1 MKILLA
7 TYWSIPHVGGVW
19 TYMVQLKEK
28 LESLGHEVDLLGYGE
43 ENSIIHIVNENRS
56 IAKDQL
62 LPLVKAMMSEE
73 DFPEIYANQLVSYT
87 ELQRNAYELGAA
99 YLGLDK
105 YDIIHAQDVI
115 SSACIKRIMPK
126 DKVLVTS
133 IHGSVT
139 YEIRDQLNNI
149 HRSPTSY
156 IAKEYFDH
164 LEQTGAMSAET
175 AIVANNWLKDILTEE
190 FAVPDG
196 KIHVSQYG
204 YDIDG
209 FLARMNTKTADTPE
223 TDKKVI
229 LFTSRMIGNKGIHYL
244 IEALSQL
251 KDTRNDWVC
260 WMAGEGEKLAGLK
273 IQSEQLGLSD
283 DVVFLKNREDVPY
296 LLSLA
301 DIYVLPSL
309 LDNQPLSLIEA
320 QIAGVPAV
328 VSDAG
333 GLPEMV
339 EHEETGLIV
348 PKGDAAALSSSLERL
363 LKDDDFRNKLGMNA
377 KEFAKKHWDMDQAVT
392 RILDIYQNTNGK
404 EE

>member
-56 IAKDQL
+56 ITKDQL

-73 DFPEIYANQLVSYT
+73 DYPEIYANQLVSYT

-175 AIVANNWLKDILTEE
+175 VIVANNWLKDILTEE

-229 LFTSRMIGNKGIHYL
+229 LFTSRMIGNKGIHHL
-244 IEALSQL
+244 VEALAQL

>member
-73 DFPEIYANQLVSYT
+73 EYPEIYANQLVSYT

-175 AIVANNWLKDILTEE
+175 VIVANNWLKDILTEE

-229 LFTSRMIGNKGIHYL
+229 LFTSRMIGNKGIHHL
-244 IEALSQL
+244 IEALAQL

-273 IQSEQLGLSD
+273 IQSEQLGLAD

-339 EHEETGLIV
+339 DHEETGLIV

-363 LKDDDFRNKLGMNA
+363 LEDDDFRNKLGINA
-377 KEFAKKHWDMDQAVT
+377 KDFAKKHWDMDQAVT

>member
-73 DFPEIYANQLVSYT
+73 DYPEIYANQLVSYT

-133 IHGSVT
+133 IHGSVA

-175 AIVANNWLKDILTEE
+175 VIVANNWLKDILTEE

-229 LFTSRMIGNKGIHYL
+229 LFTSRMIGNKGIHHL
-244 IEALSQL
+244 VEALAQL

>member
-164 LEQTGAMSAET
+164 LEHTGAMSAET
-175 AIVANNWLKDILTEE
+175 VIVANNWLKDILTEE

-251 KDTRNDWVC
+251 KGTRNDWVC

-273 IQSEQLGLSD
+273 IQSEQLGLVD

-363 LKDDDFRNKLGMNA
+363 LKDDDFRNKLGINA

>member
-7 TYWSIPHVGGVW
+7 TYWNIPHVGGVW

-73 DFPEIYANQLVSYT
+73 DYPEIYANQLVSYT

-229 LFTSRMIGNKGIHYL
+229 LFTSRMIGNKGIHHL
-244 IEALSQL
+244 IEALAQL

-273 IQSEQLGLSD
+273 IQSEQLGLAD
-283 DVVFLKNREDVPY
+283 DVVFLKNREDVAY

-363 LKDDDFRNKLGMNA
+363 LEDDDFRNKLGINA

>member
-87 ELQRNAYELGAA
+87 ELQRSAYELGAA

-105 YDIIHAQDVI
+105 YDLIHTQDVI

-133 IHGSVT
+133 IHGSVA

-149 HRSPTSY
+149 HRSSTSY

-175 AIVANNWLKDILTEE
+175 VIVANNWLKDILTEE

-229 LFTSRMIGNKGIHYL
+229 LFTSRMIGNKGIHHL
-244 IEALSQL
+244 VEALAQL

-273 IQSEQLGLSD
+273 IQSEQLGLAD

-339 EHEETGLIV
+339 KHEETGLIV
-348 PKGDAAALSSSLERL
+348 PKGDAAAMSKSLERL
-363 LKDDDFRNKLGMNA
+363 LEDDDFRNKLGMNA
-377 KEFAKKHWDMDQAVT
+377 KEFAKKHWDMDQAVR

>member
-73 DFPEIYANQLVSYT
+73 DYPEIYANQLVSYT

-229 LFTSRMIGNKGIHYL
+229 LFTSRMIGNKGIHHL
-244 IEALSQL
+244 IEALAQL

-273 IQSEQLGLSD
+273 IQSEQLGLAD

>member
-164 LEQTGAMSAET
+164 LEHTGAMSAESV
-175 AIVANNWLKDILTEE
+175 IVANNWLKDILTEE
-190 FAVPDG
+190 FAVPDR

-273 IQSEQLGLSD
+273 IQSEQLGLVD

-363 LKDDDFRNKLGMNA
+363 LKDDDFRNKLGINA

>member
-73 DFPEIYANQLVSYT
+73 DYPEIYANQLVSYT

-229 LFTSRMIGNKGIHYL
+229 LFTSRMIGNKGIHHL
-244 IEALSQL
+244 IEALAQL

>member
-273 IQSEQLGLSD
+273 IQSEQLGLVD

>member
-164 LEQTGAMSAET
+164 LEHTGAMSAET
-175 AIVANNWLKDILTEE
+175 VIVANNWLKDILTEE

-204 YDIDG
+204 YIDG

-273 IQSEQLGLSD
+273 IQSEQLGLVD

-363 LKDDDFRNKLGMNA
+363 LKDDDFRNKLGINA

>member
-105 YDIIHAQDVI
+105 YDLIHTQDVI

-133 IHGSVT
+133 IHGSVA

-175 AIVANNWLKDILTEE
+175 VIVANNWLKDILTEE

-229 LFTSRMIGNKGIHYL
+229 LFTSRMIGNKGIHHL
-244 IEALSQL
+244 VEALAQL

-273 IQSEQLGLSD
+273 IQSEQLGLAD

-320 QIAGVPAV
+320 QIVGVPAV

-363 LKDDDFRNKLGMNA
+363 LEDDDFRNKLGMNA
-377 KEFAKKHWDMDQAVT
+377 KEFAKKHWDMDQAVR

>member
-73 DFPEIYANQLVSYT
+73 DYPEIYANQLVSYT

-229 LFTSRMIGNKGIHYL
+229 LFTSRMIGNKGIHHL
-244 IEALSQL
+244 IEALAQL

-273 IQSEQLGLSD
+273 IQSEQLGLAD

-363 LKDDDFRNKLGMNA
+363 LEDDDFRNKLGINA

>member
-164 LEQTGAMSAET
+164 LEHTGAMSAET
-175 AIVANNWLKDILTEE
+175 VIVANNWLKDILTEE

-273 IQSEQLGLSD
+273 IQSEQLGLVD

-333 GLPEMV
+333 DCRKWWSMKRP
-339 EHEETGLIV
+339 
-348 PKGDAAALSSSLERL
+348 ALSFQ
-363 LKDDDFRNKLGMNA
+363 KGMQL
-377 KEFAKKHWDMDQAVT
+377 HCQAVWN
-392 RILDIYQNTNGK
+392 DC
-404 EE
+404 

>member
-73 DFPEIYANQLVSYT
+73 DYPEIYANQLVSYT

-229 LFTSRMIGNKGIHYL
+229 LFTSRMIGNKGIHHL
-244 IEALSQL
+244 IEALAQL

-273 IQSEQLGLSD
+273 IQSEQLGLAD

-363 LKDDDFRNKLGMNA
+363 LEDDDFRNKLGINA
-377 KEFAKKHWDMDQAVT
+377 EEFAKKHWDMDQAVT

>member
-73 DFPEIYANQLVSYT
+73 DYPEIYANQLVSYT

-133 IHGSVT
+133 IHGSVA

-229 LFTSRMIGNKGIHYL
+229 LFTSRMIGNKGIHHL
-244 IEALSQL
+244 VEALAQL

>member
-56 IAKDQL
+56 ITKDQL

-73 DFPEIYANQLVSYT
+73 DYPEIYANQLVSYT

-133 IHGSVT
+133 IHGSVA

-175 AIVANNWLKDILTEE
+175 VIVANNWLKDILTEE

-229 LFTSRMIGNKGIHYL
+229 LFTSRMIGNKGIHHL
-244 IEALSQL
+244 VEALAQL

>member
-164 LEQTGAMSAET
+164 LEHTGAMSAET
-175 AIVANNWLKDILTEE
+175 VIVANNWLKDILTEE

-273 IQSEQLGLSD
+273 IQSEQLGLVD

-363 LKDDDFRNKLGMNA
+363 LKDDDFRNKLGINA
-377 KEFAKKHWDMDQAVT
+377 KEFAMKHWDMDQAVT